1 LEETRDIKKDDRG
14 MGLLRAKHIKA
25 MIVLAAFMMIAVV
38 ILTWPGFNRFEGLFQ
53 GNDNQEPESFLADK
67 EEFPLLGSEEN
78 TTRIDPNEGSVEVV
92 EIILSLGST
101 HLRVRLNSVPAFR
114 IFPGY
119 EDTAALDQS
128 RERLNDQLK
137 RIYLRD
143 DKGKEYPYQEGNY
156 AIEHLYCSACAT
168 GVSWSSDVYL
178 ELPPLE
184 PGANLSTL
192 VVPLPDGSEIEINI
206 PMDII
211 EEIGP

>member
-1 LEETRDIKKDDRG
+1 MRTKIKKDDRG
-14 MGLLRAKHIKA
+14 MELLRTKHIKA
-25 MIVLAAFMMIAVV
+25 VVVLVAFMLIAVV
-38 ILTWPGFNRFEGLFQ
+38 FLTWPGFNRFEGLSQ
-53 GNDNQEPESFLADK
+53 DNDNQEPESVLADK
-67 EEFPLLGSEEN
+67 EESPFVGSEEN
-78 TTRIDPNEGSVEVV
+78 TTRIDLDEGSVEVV
-92 EIILSLGST
+92 EIIVSREST

-119 EDTAALDQS
+119 EDTAAVDPS
-128 RERLNDQLK
+128 RERLNDLLK

-178 ELPPLE
+178 ELPPLD
-184 PGANLSTL
+184 PGANLLTL

-206 PMDII
+206 SMELI